1 MAEARAAKTEAGAT
15 VKEQARALVEQ
26 REEAAAKT
34 AVAKVEAG
42 EQLVCYSC
50 APRTRSTRR
59 RTRDTRRWCMQPSIQ
74 AEQATAAKQHVK
86 RVLEAKKNAR
96 HAAKVICAREAAA
109 AEAEE
114 RGLLL
119 VLV

>member
-42 EQLVCYSC
+42 EQLGATRVRQGRAARGGGRATRGVGACS
-50 APRTRSTRR
+50 PRYRRSRR
-59 RTRDTRRWCMQPSIQ
+59 RRPSN
-74 AEQATAAKQHVK
+74 T
-86 RVLEAKKNAR
+86 
-96 HAAKVICAREAAA
+96 
-109 AEAEE
+109 
-114 RGLLL
+114 
-119 VLV
+119 

>member
-42 EQLVCYSC
+42 EQLVCTW
-50 APRTRSTRR
+50 PRTRSTRR

-86 RVLEAKKNAR
+86 RVLEAKR
-96 HAAKVICAREAAA
+96 THGMR
-109 AEAEE
+109 
-114 RGLLL
+114 RR
-119 VLV
+119 